1 MPIDNLIDPKAQPE
15 RIATGFRFTEGPL
28 FSRRG
33 YLLFTDIPNNRILK
47 WEEGELT
54 TFRENSNGA
63 NGLTF
68 DHQGRLLACEMGK
81 VTRTEKDGSVTV
93 LASEGIE
100 RANDLVYAIDGSI
113 YFTDPA
119 KSRIY
124 QIQRGGKARVA
135 AEDCTG
141 PNGVALS
148 PNQQKLYAADSKER
162 VLRVY
167 DIAPDGALSKGRVFA
182 ECRGDGLKTDEAG
195 NVWVASEGG
204 LWVFDT
210 SGARLG
216 IVSTPEQPS
225 NCNWGGGFRGLY
237 ITARTSVYFI
247 RTKVPGTRTY

>member
-1 MPIDNLIDPKAQPE
+1 
-15 RIATGFRFTEGPL
+15 
-28 FSRRG
+28 
-33 YLLFTDIPNNRILK
+33 
-47 WEEGELT
+47 
-54 TFRENSNGA
+54 
-63 NGLTF
+63 
-68 DHQGRLLACEMGK
+68 MGK

-93 LASEGIE
+93 LASGGIE

-124 QIQRGGKARVA
+124 QIQRDGKARVA

-148 PNQQKLYAADSKER
+148 PTQQKLYVADSRQR

-167 DIAPDGALSKGRVFA
+167 DIAPGGDLGKGRVFA

-204 LWVFDT
+204 LWVFDP
-210 SGARLG
+210 SGTRLG